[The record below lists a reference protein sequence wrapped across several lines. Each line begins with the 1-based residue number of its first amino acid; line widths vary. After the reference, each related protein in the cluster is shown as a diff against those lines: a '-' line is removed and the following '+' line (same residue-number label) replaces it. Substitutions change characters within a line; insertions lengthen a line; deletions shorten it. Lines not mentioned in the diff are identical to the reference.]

1 MAKYFLDTKVLG
13 IVGANAA
20 LIFNHIAWHIH
31 TKEVDGVDFH
41 DGKYWVYYSRTKLQE
56 KAFDFFTDNQIKQAL
71 DKLVEAGLLVK
82 GNYNKL
88 PTDRTTWYALGDNV
102 LEEYLPVNINS
113 NQCKVGT
120 DTFHSGKITDYTN
133 IDIPDNNNISTH
145 IAHTCACACEG
156 THEYVSQRLD
166 QFRQEIANSTIK
178 AEQVQKSYRIAAED
192 YETIVEQILLDWSVD
207 DNITPNDINWKKLL
221 IAIQYKVNANRKQLT
236 QSFRLAKIKSLDIN
250 QRLGSFREKIRPHVN
265 KYSKELCNRFYQY
278 WTEMDEDGIMR
289 FEYCYAFDVESRLI
303 KFRDNEK

>member
-1 MAKYFLDTKVLG
+1 MAIHSFDADVAE
-13 IVGANAA
+13 IVGVNAA
-20 LIFNHIAWHIH
+20 IIYRNICFWVAKNTFDNVNL
-31 TKEVDGVDFH
+31 H
-41 DGKYWVYYSRTKLQE
+41 DGKYWELCTL
-56 KAFDFFTDNQIKQAL
+56 KAFTGLYPYMSEKQIRGAI
-71 DKLVEAGLLVK
+71 DKLVKAGLIETGHHSSDAL
-82 GNYNKL
+82 
-88 PTDRTTWYALGDNV
+88 DRTTWYTLAIPEANEFIKKPICQNEKNDV
-102 LEEYLPVNINS
+102 PYDLPERA
-113 NQCKVGT
+113 
-120 DTFHSGKITDYTN
+120 
-133 IDIPDNNNISTH
+133 DIYINNNYINNKKLLEHIS
-145 IAHTCACACEG
+145 HTCACACEG

-303 KFRDNEK
+303 KFRDTEK